1 MRRLTHR
8 CRVAR
13 TWCVRLLNPAF
24 NKRFLRDF
32 VFPSVVKHAT
42 TMGSQLEQVEAYTK
56 VRTPSNLL
64 PTSQSN

>member
-1 MRRLTHR
+1 
-8 CRVAR
+8 VAR
-13 TWCVRLLNPAF
+13 TPCVRLLNPAF

-56 VRTPSNLL
+56 VHTPPSLL
-64 PTSQSN
+64 PTSLSN